1 MSVLELAM
9 DKNVSQNAIR
19 LFYKFLIFSSLPLA
33 YFSLIILRFQALKT
47 INYSYDELIRVYIT
61 YDMVFIT

>member
-19 LFYKFLIFSSLPLA
+19 LFYKFSIFSSLPLA
-33 YFSLIILRFQALKT
+33 NFSLIILRFQAMKT
-47 INYSYDELIRVYIT
+47 INYSYNQLIRVYIT